1 MKRRCVDTHALFI
14 ASSVDGRLGCVRGGE
29 TLPLARLWV
38 GGGESHPG
46 AEGPGVRRRE
56 RRRLELSAPGQ
67 SPPSAPWPLH
77 PAGAATLPP
86 GRGVWAQRRPD
97 GGWPCALPAA
107 QRVPGAGVCVG
118 GAWPPPAPGLPRDF
132 HWPGVVLPAPGRG
145 WWARPASGW
154 PEECWPTPGPQRPGH
169 GASRVPSSA
178 PQERQPGGGHGRLS
192 QSRKSV
198 RNPPGHTGL
207 REARDLSMST
217 RAGRRTC
224 PGPGR
229 FRVQRSSG
237 RHSVPA
243 SKGA

>member
-67 SPPSAPWPLH
+67 SPPSAPWPL
-77 PAGAATLPP
+77 PP

-97 GGWPCALPAA
+97 WGGG
-107 QRVPGAGVCVG
+107 RVHC
-118 GAWPPPAPGLPRDF
+118 PPPSVYRGQVCAWVAPGLPPPRGFLVTSTGQELSF
-132 HWPGVVLPAPGRG
+132 HREAAEPAPGRG

-154 PEECWPTPGPQRPGH
+154 PEECWPTPGPQCPGH

-198 RNPPGHTGL
+198 RNSPGHTGL